1 MTTEPTRQEVD
12 ALDGVTLLEF
22 GASWCPHCVRA
33 QPAIADALSRHPDTR
48 HLKIEDGKGR
58 PLGRSFRVKLWPTLI
73 VLRDGN
79 EITRLVRPTETEAIV
94 DALNEAKS

>member
-1 MTTEPTRQEVD
+1 MATEPTREEVD

-33 QPAIADALSRHPDTR
+33 QPAIAAALARHPGTR

-58 PLGRSFRVKLWPTLI
+58 RLGRSFHVKLWPTLI
-73 VLRDGN
+73 VLRNGQ
-79 EITRLVRPTETEAIV
+79 ETSRLVRPV
-94 DALNEAKS
+94 DAPPIIEALDDAVS

>member
-33 QPAIADALSRHPDTR
+33 QPAIADALSRHPYTR
-48 HLKIEDGKGR
+48 HLKIEVRQGSSAREKLSRQALADTDRAPGR
-58 PLGRSFRVKLWPTLI
+58 Q
-73 VLRDGN
+73 
-79 EITRLVRPTETEAIV
+79 
-94 DALNEAKS
+94 